1 MAPSNSNWRTLPTVH
16 IPPIN
21 EGERMV
27 GMNVATPH
35 LRLKVFYLCPERFAN
50 AYITQISAW
59 GFLVRV
65 EVWSVA

>member
-1 MAPSNSNWRTLPTVH
+1 
-16 IPPIN
+16 
-21 EGERMV
+21 MV